1 MNKKTLVIITGLS
14 GSGKTTAL
22 KFLEDFGFFC
32 IDNVP
37 PFILR
42 DLAKILTKEQIDE
55 LAIVIDIRTLIK
67 FSNDNIE
74 KTINDQREELKK
86 MDIDFKII
94 FFEADDDE
102 IVYRYQKS
110 RRAHPLN
117 KDYNLLDGIRIEREK
132 LSNIKSSADIVINSS
147 GMDTKELGFR
157 VLSAVSSNENNL
169 PPIRVKIESFGFVNG
184 IPNNSNMVF
193 DVRFLPN
200 PYYRND
206 LTEMTGREKKIQDYI
221 KEYENFDPFYSN
233 LLEVVKQTINGYEK
247 TGRNQIKISIGCTG
261 GKHRS
266 VFISELL
273 FKDLKTK
280 KINLSL
286 SHRELGIKE

>member
-1 MNKKTLVIITGLS
+1 MKEKTLVIITGLS

-42 DLAKILTKEQIDE
+42 DLAKILTKDKIDE

-74 KTINDQREELKK
+74 KAIDDQRKELKK

-94 FFEADDDE
+94 FFESDDDE
-102 IVYRYQKS
+102 ILYRYQKS

-117 KDYNLLDGIRIEREK
+117 KEYNLLDAIRIEREK
-132 LSNIKSSADIVINSS
+132 LANIKASADIVINSS

-157 VLSAVSSNENNL
+157 VLSAISSNENDL
-169 PPIRVKIESFGFVNG
+169 PPIRVNIESFGFVNG
-184 IPNNSNMVF
+184 LPNNANMVF

-206 LTEMTGREKKIQDYI
+206 LTEKTGREIEIQDYI
-221 KEYENFDPFYSN
+221 REYENFDKFYNN
-233 LLEVVKQTINGYEK
+233 LFEVVQQTISGYEK
-247 TGRNQIKISIGCTG
+247 TGRNQIKIAIGCTG

-273 FKDLKTK
+273 FKDLKSNK
-280 KINLSL
+280 RNLSL